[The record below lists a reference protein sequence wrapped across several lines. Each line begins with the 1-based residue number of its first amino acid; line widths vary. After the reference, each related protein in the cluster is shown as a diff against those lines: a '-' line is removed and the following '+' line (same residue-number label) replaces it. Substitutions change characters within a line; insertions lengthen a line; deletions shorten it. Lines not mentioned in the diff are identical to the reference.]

1 MLLIIL
7 TGKKLLELFTKNKSK
22 SCKKQIKKSLEMKKK
37 IKKKAI
43 NYMLDGKV
51 TIVHLIVK

>member
-7 TGKKLLELFTKNKSK
+7 TGKKLLKLFTKN
-22 SCKKQIKKSLEMKKK
+22 SCKKTNQKEFRNEKK